1 MKQKKKKYKVIV
13 VFKHLPHWYR
23 NYIIEAKSEKK
34 AENIVRRMFKDKL
47 LKVEAKTKCSL

>member
-23 NYIIEAKSEKK
+23 DYVIEAKSEKK
-34 AENIVRRMFKDKL
+34 AENMVRRMFKDKL
-47 LKVEAKTKCSL
+47 LKVEVR